1 MQSYHS
7 VYEICTPAYFLL
19 STVHMLINQN
29 HFKPRGLCNLLT
41 ISHLHYCPAPIFL
54 YKETCLYPRE
64 AEQVVMRDV
73 VREKPALDFKNWY
86 NRVQWG
92 SQNRHSFLKSLH
104 RNDEK
109 KWKCVQADITEV
121 LNIASPVL
129 LKSETSE
136 KQVCSLKLT
145 RKKDYMKKKKTGRTH
160 NLSARDENFF

>member
-29 HFKPRGLCNLLT
+29 QFKPRGLCSLLT

-73 VREKPALDFKNWY
+73 VREKPALDFKN
-86 NRVQWG
+86 
-92 SQNRHSFLKSLH
+92 
-104 RNDEK
+104 
-109 KWKCVQADITEV
+109 
-121 LNIASPVL
+121 
-129 LKSETSE
+129 
-136 KQVCSLKLT
+136 
-145 RKKDYMKKKKTGRTH
+145 
-160 NLSARDENFF
+160 

>member
-1 MQSYHS
+1 MYN
-7 VYEICTPAYFLL
+7 E
-19 STVHMLINQN
+19 
-29 HFKPRGLCNLLT
+29 
-41 ISHLHYCPAPIFL
+41 
-54 YKETCLYPRE
+54 E
-64 AEQVVMRDV
+64 A
-73 VREKPALDFKNWY
+73 KT
-86 NRVQWG
+86 G
-92 SQNRHSFLKSLH
+92 FLKSLH

-145 RKKDYMKKKKTGRTH
+145 CKKDYMKKKKKTGRAH